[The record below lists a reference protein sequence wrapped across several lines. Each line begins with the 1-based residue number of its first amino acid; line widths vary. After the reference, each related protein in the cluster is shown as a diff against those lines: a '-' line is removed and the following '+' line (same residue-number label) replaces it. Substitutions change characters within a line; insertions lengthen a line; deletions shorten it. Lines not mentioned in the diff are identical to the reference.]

1 MAKQRYVEAYSF
13 AIVYAGLGEKDAA
26 FQWLEQSYQDR
37 ANDLGGLKIDALVDN
52 LRSDPRF
59 ADLVRRVGLPQ

>member
-1 MAKQRYVEAYSF
+1 M
-13 AIVYAGLGEKDAA
+13 VYAGLGEKGQA
-26 FQWLEQSYQDR
+26 FRWLERSYQDHDFEM
-37 ANDLGGLKIDALVDN
+37 AWLKVDPFIDP